1 MARLNPLPM
10 HDSPELQEEFAFFE
24 KTLGFVPNSLLTM
37 ARRPALARGLIAL
50 SKGVYDPKGTVELGL
65 KRMIGHVAS
74 MAAGCMYCRA
84 HTATSAMRLGVP
96 AEKLAAL
103 ADYRSSNLF
112 TDGERAA
119 FDFALAAASVPNDVT
134 DESFRRL
141 QQYWNEGEIVEI
153 LGVIS
158 LFGFFNRWNDS
169 LATTLEEEPL
179 ENAGHVLGPT
189 GWHVGKH
196 KPNQK
201 DDIDE

>member
-1 MARLNPLPM
+1 MARLDPLPAG
-10 HDSPELQEEFAFFE
+10 DSPELREEFAFFE

-37 ARRPALARGLIAL
+37 ARRPALAKGLIAL
-50 SKGVYDPKGTVELGL
+50 SKGVYDPKGEVDLGL

-103 ADYRSSNLF
+103 PDYRSSALF
-112 TDGERAA
+112 NDAERAA
-119 FDFALAAASVPNDVT
+119 FDFALAAASIPNDVT
-134 DESFRRL
+134 DESFSRL
-141 QQYWNEGEIVEI
+141 RQYWSEGQIVEI

-169 LATTLEEEPL
+169 LATTLEAEPL
-179 ENAGHVLGPT
+179 ENARDVLGPA

-196 KPNQK
+196 
-201 DDIDE
+201 

>member
-1 MARLNPLPM
+1 MARLDPLPF
-10 HDSPELQEEFAFFE
+10 DAAPELSEEFAFFE

-37 ARRPALARGLIAL
+37 ARRPALAKGLIAL
-50 SKGVYDPKGTVELGL
+50 SKGVYDPKGDVDLGL
-65 KRMIGHVAS
+65 KRLIGHVAS

-103 ADYRSSNLF
+103 ADYRTSALF
-112 TDGERAA
+112 SDAERAA
-119 FDFALAAASVPNDVT
+119 FDFALAAGSVPNDVT
-134 DESFRRL
+134 DEIFGRL
-141 QQYWNEGEIVEI
+141 RHYWSDGQIVEI

-169 LATTLEEEPL
+169 LATTLEAEPL
-179 ENAGHVLGPT
+179 ENASHVLGPT

-196 KPNQK
+196 
-201 DDIDE
+201 

>member
-1 MARLNPLPM
+1 MARLDPLPR
-10 HDSPELQEEFAFFE
+10 DTTPELQEEFAFFE

-37 ARRPALARGLIAL
+37 ARRPALAKGLIAL
-50 SKGVYDPKGTVELGL
+50 SKGVYDPNGQVDLGL
-65 KRMIGHVAS
+65 KRLIGHVAS

-103 ADYRSSNLF
+103 AEYRTSELF
-112 TDGERAA
+112 SDAERAA

-134 DESFRRL
+134 DESFQRL
-141 QQYWNEGEIVEI
+141 RQYWNEGQVVEI

-169 LATTLEEEPL
+169 LATTLEAEPL
-179 ENAGHVLGPT
+179 ENASHVLGPT
-189 GWHVGKH
+189 GWHIGKH
-196 KPNQK
+196 Q
-201 DDIDE
+201 